1 MHEDQRIGKFIP
13 LMQSLYGAARENLGF
28 KPHAKICIVKSGEN
42 MQNPLGKTAHYSP
55 SEHKIGLYTQGRHIK
70 DILRSLAHELVH
82 HDQNCRGDFE
92 HSGETGAGYA
102 QEDSHLREME
112 REAYERGNMIFRN
125 WEDKLK
131 EKGAKPLFTSTTQYV
146 PAPTS
151 DIVSSRLFESKKV
164 NKKLNEQAPLKPRMQ
179 AILKDFTNG
188 QEIIDNM
195 PKPPYNIQDAAK
207 CKNYEKKLRQWRI
220 KYNLD
225 SNKYGPDIKCGGAN
239 QMKKDWHPIYD
250 SEIGSGL
257 EKFIGAK
264 FWPRRS
270 SRSLRFEEAQKQK
283 TNNSLFEGDK
293 MNKKLKE
300 SQLRTIVRGLIR
312 EMVNEGDMVSDPA
325 KSMAARA
332 AEEEAEKAGGQ
343 PGAIYKGSLEEGGFE
358 DMESEMGAGKARFKR
373 AQQLGRVKTSTLSPG
388 QKKTQK
394 AFGKW
399 HKDIEGKEKTHKPG
413 PSMADVKRMRKELA
427 RRKKKKVQEDGTR
440 GFDEGDPTL
449 APLTAQD
456 DTNPFD
462 FERDGQVGGPV
473 FEDSKAKETYDYGE
487 DEGADKKRLKKGD
500 LSPEHA
506 AALRQDMA
514 YDEEHEDRHEA
525 GTHFAESFLPK
536 GRSIRQKARTELNET
551 LMKRWTK
558 IIK

>member
-13 LMQSLYGAARENLGF
+13 LMRSLYGAARENLGF
-28 KPHAKICIVKSGEN
+28 KPHAKICIVKSGNN
-42 MQNPLGKTAHYSP
+42 MENPLGKTAYYSP
-55 SEHKIGLYTQGRHIK
+55 SNHKIGLYTQGRHIK

-92 HSGETGAGYA
+92 QNGETVAGYA
-102 QEDSHLREME
+102 QEDGHLREME
-112 REAYERGNMIFRN
+112 REAYERGNMIFRD
-125 WEDKLK
+125 WEDNLK
-131 EKGAKPLFTSTTQYV
+131 DKGGKPLFTSISQYV
-146 PAPTS
+146 PSPS
-151 DIVSSRLFESKKV
+151 NDVVGMPLFEQKKM
-164 NKKLNEQAPLKPRMQ
+164 KKRLNEQAGLEAAIKKQIGDDAEDAIASLHKIQAKKP
-179 AILKDFTNG
+179 
-188 QEIIDNM
+188 
-195 PKPPYNIQDAAK
+195 
-207 CKNYEKKLRQWRI
+207 
-220 KYNLD
+220 
-225 SNKYGPDIKCGGAN
+225 KCGTYIAQLNAWARDRELKLQALSNWLPITKEKCEQERGGGAMA
-239 QMKKDWHPIYD
+239 QDK
-250 SEIGSGL
+250 GL
-257 EKFIGAK
+257 TF
-264 FWPRRS
+264 RS
-270 SRSLRFEEAQKQK
+270 SKALDAFGQLTGVSQNWRQHVAEDQKQK
-283 TNNSLFEGDK
+283 TNNSLVEGDK